1 LNDQV
6 AAGAFMWVFGS
17 LVFLIPV
24 AAIFVRWLSPRAIAL
39 PNLIVGGS
47 ASDSEHFRGEA
58 V

>member
-1 LNDQV
+1 LNDQI

-24 AAIFVRWLSPRAIAL
+24 AAIIVGWLSPRTLSVQNRKVDAESYIER
-39 PNLIVGGS
+39 IQ
-47 ASDSEHFRGEA
+47 EEA